1 MNPYTIV
8 TVMLGMN
15 RFHHKDADHPFDMH
29 ALDGYNTIWMPE
41 VDEEE
46 RVCSTLFYEALQATE
61 MVRNNHGN
69 TKDNFV
75 FIFGRGTIGRSQEE
89 RLFEAWRSCMQY
101 YGNDV
106 RHIVVA
112 KSFGVGD
119 TMTALKKFRPYHRK
133 PNVEGLFLIDGFIPP
148 SRRRKIAKKTNGNW
162 KIKVPKFV
170 NHYFN
175 IVQRIRGTQGAR
187 VLDSNYNFVVD
198 QSHIDRHG
206 KYYSEYK
213 GDYKRLLTT
222 SHFNMEEI
230 VSAIPCIRIQQ
241 DWLTLR
247 FAIQRIIDCYYK
259 DRIVRSGIFG

>member
-1 MNPYTIV
+1 MNPYTVV

-15 RFHHKDADHPFDMH
+15 RFHQKDADFPFDMT

-46 RVCSTLFYEALQATE
+46 RVCSTLFYEALQAVE
-61 MVRNNHGN
+61 IVRNS
-69 TKDNFV
+69 TKDDVV

-89 RLFEAWRSCMQY
+89 RLFEAWRSCMQH

-106 RHIVVA
+106 RHVIVA

-119 TMTALKKFRPYHRK
+119 TMTALKMFKRYHKK
-133 PNVEGLFLIDGFIPP
+133 PKVEGLFLIDGFIPP
-148 SRRRKIAKKTNGNW
+148 SRRRKIAKKKNGYW
-162 KIKVPKFV
+162 RIKIPKFV
-170 NHYFN
+170 NCYFN
-175 IVQRIRGTQGAR
+175 VIQRAKGTKGIS
-187 VLDSNYNFVVD
+187 VLNPAHNFVVT
-198 QSHIDRHG
+198 QKHIEKYG

-213 GDYKRLLTT
+213 GDYKRLLTV

-230 VSAIPCIRIQQ
+230 VSAVPCIKIEN

-247 FAIQRIIDCYYK
+247 FAIQRIIDRCGGYYK
-259 DRIVRSGIFG
+259 DRGKK

>member
-1 MNPYTIV
+1 MNPYTII

-15 RFHHKDADHPFDMH
+15 RFHQKDADHPFDMT

-41 VDEEE
+41 VDKEEKYN
-46 RVCSTLFYEALQATE
+46 STLFYEALQATE
-61 MVRNNHGN
+61 MVRNGHG
-69 TKDNFV
+69 TKDDFV
-75 FIFGRGTIGRSQEE
+75 FIFGRGTIGSAQEE

-106 RHIVVA
+106 RHIIIA

-119 TMTALKKFRPYHRK
+119 TLTAFKKFKPYHKK
-133 PNVEGLFLIDGFIPP
+133 PNVEGLFLIDGFLPP
-148 SRRRKIAKKTNGNW
+148 SRRGKIAKKINRSW
-162 KIKVPKFV
+162 RIKIPGFV

-175 IVQRIRGTQGAR
+175 VIQRTSGTRGAR
-187 VLDSNYNFVVD
+187 VIDPNYNFVVK
-198 QSHIDRHG
+198 QSYIDKYG

-213 GDYKRLLTT
+213 GDYKRLLSA

-230 VSAIPCIRIQQ
+230 VSAVPCIRIQN

-247 FAIQRIIDCYYK
+247 FAIQRLIDCYYK
-259 DRIVRSGIFG
+259 DRDKNGVS

>member
-1 MNPYTIV
+1 MNPYTVV

-15 RFHHKDADHPFDMH
+15 RFYQKDADHPFDMS

-46 RVCSTLFYEALQATE
+46 RMCSTLFYESLQAVE
-61 MVRNNHGN
+61 DVRFNTMNK
-69 TKDNFV
+69 TKDDHI
-75 FIFGRGTIGRSQEE
+75 FIFGRGTIGTSQEE

-106 RHIVVA
+106 RHIIVA

-119 TMTALKKFRPYHRK
+119 TMTALNMFKRYHKK

-148 SRRRKIAKKTNGNW
+148 SRRRKIAKKEGEHW
-162 KIKVPKFV
+162 KLKIPKFV

-175 IVQRIRGTQGAR
+175 VIQQTKGTRGAH
-187 VLDSNYNFVVD
+187 VLDPAYNFVVS
-198 QSHIDRHG
+198 QQYIEKRG

-213 GDYKRLLTT
+213 GDYKRLLTV

-230 VSAIPCIRIQQ
+230 VSAIPCIRIQNN
-241 DWLTLR
+241 WLILR
-247 FAIQRIIDCYYK
+247 FAIQRIINRYYRDRK
-259 DRIVRSGIFG
+259 DLE